1 MKTPKPPPPAPNQ
14 ASAGPAWPKV
24 LIAGGFVAA
33 LVAFF
38 AFGGPQYLDLQTL
51 KDHRDDL
58 LAFTRQHYVQALLIA
73 FGVYVVAVTF
83 SVPGAAVLSL
93 TMGLLFGRWL
103 GTVVTVTAATLG
115 ATLLFLG
122 ARYLFADFARRRLGG
137 WYERM
142 RSGFAAN
149 AFSYLLFLRLVPV
162 FPFFLVNLAP
172 AVADIPLRTYVIA
185 TAIGIIPGSF
195 VYVNLGQ
202 TLGRIDSTRD
212 LVSPAT
218 LIALALLGLVALLP
232 VTLRNSRW
240 ARAARAKDS

>member
-1 MKTPKPPPPAPNQ
+1 MIVDERKDRTEAAVQAKTPL
-14 ASAGPAWPKV
+14 WPKLLVGV
-24 LIAGGFVAA
+24 LFTAG

-38 AFGGPQYLDLQTL
+38 VLDGPKYLNLETI
-51 KDHRDDL
+51 KAHRDDL
-58 LAFTRQHYVQALLIA
+58 LQFTREHYVTSLVIA
-73 FGVYVVAVTF
+73 FLVYVLTVTF
-83 SVPGAAVLSL
+83 SLPGAALLSL
-93 TMGLLFGRWL
+93 TMGLLFGRWI
-103 GTVVTVTAATLG
+103 GTVVTVTAATVG

-137 WYERM
+137 WYEKM
-142 RSGFAAN
+142 RTGFAAN

-185 TAIGIIPGSF
+185 TAIGIVPGSF
-195 VYVNLGQ
+195 VYVNLGE

-218 LIALALLGLVALLP
+218 LIALALLGVVAL
-232 VTLRNSRW
+232 
-240 ARAARAKDS
+240 